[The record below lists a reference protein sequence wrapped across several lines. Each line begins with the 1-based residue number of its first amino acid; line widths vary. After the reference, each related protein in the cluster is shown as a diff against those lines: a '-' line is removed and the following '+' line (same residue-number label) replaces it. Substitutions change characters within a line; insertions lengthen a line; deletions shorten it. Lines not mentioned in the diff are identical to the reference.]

1 MYQIYPQSFMDSNGD
16 GIGDFNGIIR
26 KLDYLQKSRVDE
38 LWICP
43 MYASPLVDNGYDISD
58 YYKVNPIFGTN
69 EDMEHLIEE
78 AQKRKIKIIL
88 DLVVNHCSHQHDGL
102 IRYEG
107 YLIVRKRLI
116 FTSEQRRMIKN
127 RITGDP
133 ILADLFG
140 RDYRMADGIIIR
152 LRRNSRI

>member
-1 MYQIYPQSFMDSNGD
+1 
-16 GIGDFNGIIR
+16 
-26 KLDYLQKSRVDE
+26 
-38 LWICP
+38 

-69 EDMEHLIEE
+69 EDMEHLIDE
-78 AQKRKIKIIL
+78 AQKRNIKIIL
-88 DLVVNHCSHQHDGL
+88 DLVVNHCSDQHEWFQKAMKDPNCEEAS
-102 IRYEG
+102 Y
-107 YLIVRKRLI
+107 

-133 ILADLFG
+133 ILADPYG
-140 RDYRMADGIIIR
+140 RDYQMTDGIIIR